1 MNLRSPFVR
10 LAVALL
16 LADVIGL
23 PLIARGAAAPPTSP
37 PSIPLRTAVS
47 PDLQSNVQKSMVR
60 VLSNIRYPDPLKPW
74 ATQKP
79 TPNIASGMVI
89 EGKRILCSAHALLY
103 ADKPIQVQA
112 SDDSAKIP
120 ASILAI
126 APGIDIALLKLND
139 DSWFAAHPPM
149 PRDTNLP
156 NRGDEVIE
164 FGYPPGGDQ
173 VSAAKGVIPD
183 PGIEFVSYNYP
194 IAGLRLQVNFSTNP
208 NNNSGPV
215 MLNNKMIALAFAYR
229 GGADNIGYAIP
240 CEEIDLFLKSV
251 EDGRLDSKPV
261 MFDEIQSL
269 DNPALRDFLKLSDS
283 IQGVLVHKP
292 GSDDPGYPLKEW
304 DVITRIGDAPIDR
317 NGKIRVRDNLS
328 VRFQYLLQKI
338 ARDGKAPLTIIRDT
352 KLLHVE
358 LPVNA
363 LHPMV
368 IPDLQGADPAYFVW
382 GPVVFSS
389 ASLQFMASLN
399 RGSAG
404 ASIMSILSASGSP
417 LVKRLG
423 DTQAFEGEELVVI
436 PEFFPHALSDGYS
449 DPRFQVVK
457 SVNGV
462 VIKNLKHLVQLLRD
476 AKDEFISIAFD
487 SRHSETLVFRRA
499 DVAKYTGEILQ
510 KNQVTAQGSTELMAL
525 WNSK

>member
-1 MNLRSPFVR
+1 
-10 LAVALL
+10 
-16 LADVIGL
+16 
-23 PLIARGAAAPPTSP
+23 
-37 PSIPLRTAVS
+37 
-47 PDLQSNVQKSMVR
+47 MVR
-60 VLSNIRYPDPLKPW
+60 VLSDIRYPDPLKPW

-79 TPNIASGMVI
+79 TPYIASGIVI

-103 ADKPIQVQA
+103 ADKPVQVQA
-112 SDDSAKIP
+112 SDAGAKIP

-126 APGIDIALLKLND
+126 APGIDLALLKLND
-139 DSWFAAHPPM
+139 DSWFASRPPL
-149 PRDTNLP
+149 PRDATLP
-156 NRGDEVIE
+156 ARGDEVLE

-183 PGIEFVSYNYP
+183 PGIEFAPYNYP
-194 IAGLRLQVNFSTNP
+194 VSGLRLQVNFSTNP
-208 NNNSGPV
+208 NNSGGPV
-215 MLNNKMIALAFAYR
+215 MLNNKMIALAFSYR
-229 GGADNIGYAIP
+229 GGPDNIGYAIP
-240 CEEIDLFLKSV
+240 CEEIDLFLKEV
-251 EDGRLDSKPV
+251 ENGRLDSKPV
-261 MFDEIQSL
+261 MFDEIQTL
-269 DNPALRDFLKLSDS
+269 DNAALRAFLKLSDLA
-283 IQGVLVHKP
+283 QGVVVHKP
-292 GSDDPGYPLKEW
+292 GSADPAYPLKEW

-317 NGKIRVRDNLS
+317 HGMIGLRNNLS
-328 VRFQYLLQKI
+328 VRFQYLLQNI
-338 ARDGKAPLTIIRDT
+338 ARDGKAPLTIVRDT
-352 KLLHVE
+352 KELHVE

-363 LHPMV
+363 RHPMV

-389 ASLQFMASLN
+389 ASLQFIASLN

-423 DTQAFEGEELVVI
+423 DIQAFEGEDLVVV
-436 PEFFPHALSDGYS
+436 PEFFTHALSDGYS

-462 VIKNLKHLVQLLRD
+462 AIKSLKHLVQLLRD
-476 AKDEFISIAFD
+476 SKDEFITIAFD

-499 DVAKYTGEILQ
+499 DAVKSTAEILQ
-510 KNQVTAQGSTELMAL
+510 KNQVTAQGSPELMAL